1 MSLKHGN
8 NDPSPAGAPASEG
21 AEPAPFPPLKLPP
34 GRSAPLPPAPPS
46 TQPTPPAPQPPPP
59 SKVGRPPPAPPKPS
73 GRNRP
78 SYLGPHR
85 QGNNGSSE
93 GCDLDGESEAPKA
106 KLKPFFWDK
115 VLANPDQSMVWHEIS
130 SGSFQ

>member
-1 MSLKHGN
+1 MYLKHGI
-8 NDPSPAGAPASEG
+8 NDPSPAAEG
-21 AEPAPFPPLKLPP
+21 AEPVLFPPLKLPP
-34 GRSAPLPPAPPS
+34 GRSAPSPPAPRS
-46 TQPTPPAPQPPPP
+46 TQPPPPPPPAPHPQPP
-59 SKVGRPPPAPPKPS
+59 SKVGRPPPAPPKPG
-73 GRNRP
+73 GRNQP

-85 QGNNGSSE
+85 QGNNDSK
-93 GCDLDGESEAPKA
+93 GCDLDGESEAPKT